1 MRAFFVS
8 MDIIKENI
16 VRISNEI
23 AEKLNFFVI
32 DISFRGDN
40 RKKIIEVFV
49 DAEKNID
56 ADNLAEISREINSII
71 EDQDII
77 QQAYRL
83 DVSTPGVDRPLKFLK
98 QFPKHINR
106 NFEVT
111 YKAEDETRTITG
123 KLLSV
128 EREELTFL
136 SDKKEVLI
144 EFKNITT
151 AKVIISFS

>member
-1 MRAFFVS
+1 

-32 DISFRGDN
+32 DINFRGDN

-56 ADNLAEISREINSII
+56 ADNLAEISREINSVI
-71 EDQDII
+71 EEKDII

-111 YKAEDETRTITG
+111 YKAGDEVRTITG

>member
-1 MRAFFVS
+1 

-32 DISFRGDN
+32 DINFRGDN

-71 EDQDII
+71 EEQDII

-111 YKAEDETRTITG
+111 YKTGDETRTITG

-136 SDKKEVLI
+136 SDKKEILI

>member
-1 MRAFFVS
+1 

-16 VRISNEI
+16 VQISNEI

-32 DISFRGDN
+32 DITFRGDN

-56 ADNLAEISREINSII
+56 ADNLAEISREINSVF
-71 EDQDII
+71 EEQDII

-111 YKAEDETRTITG
+111 YKAGDEARTITG

>member
-1 MRAFFVS
+1 

-32 DISFRGDN
+32 DINFRGDN

-71 EDQDII
+71 EEKDII

-111 YKAEDETRTITG
+111 YKAGDEARTITG

>member
-1 MRAFFVS
+1 

-32 DISFRGDN
+32 DIIFRGDN

-49 DAEKNID
+49 DAEKNVD
-56 ADNLAEISREINSII
+56 ADYLVEISREINSVI

-111 YKAEDETRTITG
+111 YKIEDETRTITG

-128 EREELTFL
+128 EKEELTFL

>member
-1 MRAFFVS
+1 

-32 DISFRGDN
+32 DINFRGDN

-71 EDQDII
+71 EEQNII

-83 DVSTPGVDRPLKFLK
+83 DVSTPGVDRALKFLK

-111 YKAEDETRTITG
+111 YKTENGSRTITG

-128 EREELTFL
+128 EKEELTFL

>member
-1 MRAFFVS
+1 

-32 DISFRGDN
+32 DINFRGDN

-71 EDQDII
+71 EEQDII

-136 SDKKEVLI
+136 SDKKEILI

>member
-1 MRAFFVS
+1 

-32 DISFRGDN
+32 DINFRGDN

-71 EDQDII
+71 EEQDFI

-111 YKAEDETRTITG
+111 YKTGDETRTITG

>member
-1 MRAFFVS
+1 

-32 DISFRGDN
+32 DITFRGDN
-40 RKKIIEVFV
+40 RKKIIEVYV

-56 ADNLAEISREINSII
+56 ADNLAEISREINSVI
-71 EDQDII
+71 EEQDLI

-111 YKAEDETRTITG
+111 YKTGDETKTITG

-128 EREELTFL
+128 EREELMFL
-136 SDKKEVLI
+136 SDKKEILI
-144 EFKNITT
+144 EFKNIIT

>member
-1 MRAFFVS
+1 

-16 VRISNEI
+16 VRISREI

-32 DISFRGDN
+32 DINFRGDN

-83 DVSTPGVDRPLKFLK
+83 DVSTPG
-98 QFPKHINR
+98 
-106 NFEVT
+106 
-111 YKAEDETRTITG
+111 DETRTITG

>member
-1 MRAFFVS
+1 
-8 MDIIKENI
+8 MDKIKENI
-16 VRISNEI
+16 VRICNEI

-32 DISFRGDN
+32 DINFRGDN

-49 DAEKNID
+49 DGEKNVD
-56 ADNLAEISREINSII
+56 ADNLAEISREINSVI
-71 EDQDII
+71 EEQDII

-111 YKAEDETRTITG
+111 YKTGEEMKTIIG

-136 SDKKEVLI
+136 SDKKEILI

>member
-1 MRAFFVS
+1 

-32 DISFRGDN
+32 DINFRGDN

-49 DAEKNID
+49 DAEKNVD
-56 ADNLAEISREINSII
+56 ADNLAEISREINAIL
-71 EDQDII
+71 EEQDII

-111 YKAEDETRTITG
+111 YKTGDESKTITG

-128 EREELTFL
+128 EGEELTFL
-136 SDKKEVLI
+136 SDKKELLI
-144 EFKNITT
+144 EFNNITT

>member
-1 MRAFFVS
+1 

-16 VRISNEI
+16 VQISNEI

-32 DISFRGDN
+32 DINFRGDN

-49 DAEKNID
+49 DAEKNVD
-56 ADNLAEISREINSII
+56 ADNLAEISREINSVI
-71 EDQDII
+71 EEKDII

-111 YKAEDETRTITG
+111 YKAGDEARTITG

>member
-1 MRAFFVS
+1 

-32 DISFRGDN
+32 DINFRGDN

-56 ADNLAEISREINSII
+56 ADNLAEISREINSVF
-71 EDQDII
+71 EEQDII

-111 YKAEDETRTITG
+111 YKAGDEARTITG

-128 EREELTFL
+128 EREELIFL

>member
-1 MRAFFVS
+1 

-32 DISFRGDN
+32 DITFRGDN

-106 NFEVT
+106 NFEVI

>member
-1 MRAFFVS
+1 

-23 AEKLNFFVI
+23 AEKLNFFVV
-32 DISFRGDN
+32 DINFRGDN

-71 EDQDII
+71 EEQDII

-111 YKAEDETRTITG
+111 YKTGDETRTITG

-136 SDKKEVLI
+136 SDKKELLI
-144 EFKNITT
+144 EFNNITT

>member
-1 MRAFFVS
+1 

-32 DISFRGDN
+32 DINFRGDN

-71 EDQDII
+71 EEQDII

-111 YKAEDETRTITG
+111 YKTGNETNTITG

-128 EREELTFL
+128 ESEELTFL

>member
-1 MRAFFVS
+1 

-32 DISFRGDN
+32 DINFRGDN

-56 ADNLAEISREINSII
+56 ADNLAEISREINSIL
-71 EDQDII
+71 EEQDII

-111 YKAEDETRTITG
+111 YKTGDETRTITG

-128 EREELTFL
+128 EREDLVFL
-136 SDKKEVLI
+136 SEKKELLI
-144 EFKNITT
+144 EFNNITT
-151 AKVIISFS
+151 AKVVISFS

>member
-1 MRAFFVS
+1 

>member
-1 MRAFFVS
+1 

-32 DISFRGDN
+32 DINFRGDN

-106 NFEVT
+106 NFEFT
-111 YKAEDETRTITG
+111 YKTGDETRTITG

>member
-1 MRAFFVS
+1 

-32 DISFRGDN
+32 DITFRGDN
-40 RKKIIEVFV
+40 RKKIIEVYV

-56 ADNLAEISREINSII
+56 ADNLAEISREINSVI
-71 EDQDII
+71 EEQGII

-106 NFEVT
+106 NFDIT
-111 YKAEDETRTITG
+111 YKTGDETKTITG

-128 EREELTFL
+128 EREELMFL
-136 SDKKEVLI
+136 SDKKEILI
-144 EFKNITT
+144 EFKNIIT

>member
-1 MRAFFVS
+1 

-16 VRISNEI
+16 VRICNEI

-32 DISFRGDN
+32 DINFRGDN
-40 RKKIIEVFV
+40 RKKIIELFV
-49 DAEKNID
+49 DAEINVD
-56 ADNLAEISREINSII
+56 ADYLADISREINSVI
-71 EDQDII
+71 EEQDII

-98 QFPKHINR
+98 QFLKHINR

-111 YKAEDETRTITG
+111 YKSGDESKTITA

-136 SDKKEVLI
+136 SEKKEILI
-144 EFKNITT
+144 EFKNITI

>member
-1 MRAFFVS
+1 

-16 VRISNEI
+16 VQISNVI

-32 DISFRGDN
+32 DINFRGDN

-71 EDQDII
+71 EEQDII

-111 YKAEDETRTITG
+111 YRAGDETRTITG
-123 KLLSV
+123 KLLSMD
-128 EREELTFL
+128 REELTFL

>member
-1 MRAFFVS
+1 

-32 DISFRGDN
+32 DINFRGDN

-56 ADNLAEISREINSII
+56 ADNLAEISREINSIL
-71 EDQDII
+71 EEQDII

-111 YKAEDETRTITG
+111 YKTGDETKTITG

-128 EREELTFL
+128 EREELKFL
-136 SDKKEVLI
+136 SDKKEILI

-151 AKVIISFS
+151 AKVIISFLRRGESK

>member
-32 DISFRGDN
+32 DINFRGDN

-49 DAEKNID
+49 DAEKIID
-56 ADNLAEISREINSII
+56 ADNLAEMSREINSVI
-71 EDQDII
+71 EEQDII

-111 YKAEDETRTITG
+111 YKAGAEARTISG

-144 EFKNITT
+144 EFNNITT

>member
-1 MRAFFVS
+1 

-16 VRISNEI
+16 VQISNVI

-32 DISFRGDN
+32 DINFRGDN

-49 DAEKNID
+49 DAEKNVD

-71 EDQDII
+71 EEQDII

-111 YKAEDETRTITG
+111 YKTGDEIKTING